1 MDEDRI
7 SGMADKAVGSVKSA
21 VGNATGDAKLQAEG
35 TTDRVAGAARNAAG
49 GAKDAIREA
58 ADTVS
63 EKASAYGR
71 EARDVVVAGSENVS
85 QLMRGYPLVTVGVI
99 GVLGFLLGRAT
110 APEPWYRRNWR

>member
-7 SGMADKAVGSVKSA
+7 SGMADKAMGNVKSA

-35 TTDRVAGAARNAAG
+35 TTDRIAGAARNAAG
-49 GAKDAIREA
+49 GAKDALREA

-63 EKASAYGR
+63 EKASEYGR
-71 EARDVVVAGSENVS
+71 EARDVVVAGSENVT
-85 QLMRGYPLVTVGVI
+85 QLVRGYPIVTVGLI
-99 GVLGFLLGRAT
+99 AAIGFLIGRVT